1 MTVKT
6 NAAAR
11 RCEIWIG
18 YGERNTYAAS
28 EEYRETVRR
37 YRALGYRV
45 CVFLGGNEP
54 LLPGVAAL
62 LEHQHPLL

>member
-1 MTVKT
+1 MTVKR
-6 NAAAR
+6 NDAAR
-11 RCEIWIG
+11 RCEIWID
-18 YGERNTYAAS
+18 YGERSTYAMS

-45 CVFLGGNEP
+45 CVFLGGSEP

-62 LEHQHPLL
+62 LDRQTGLF